1 MNQSRALKFVAAAA
15 ALTAAAAAQAVATTS
30 APSDW
35 RLVPGQ
41 SFNGVAG
48 AMDGVV
54 RIAYT
59 DAAGAAS
66 ACSGSLLAGG
76 RFVLTAAHCAADF
89 QSMKVYVGWAGGTV
103 SDIRQVAPSSA
114 YINPLWHS
122 VNDTDNGADLAIL
135 KLDRAVT
142 SVKGYNLSATNDVG
156 KNYLIAGYGRTGVG
170 DSADEPNGKDVLW
183 GHYGYNTYDVSSQTF
198 DRKTDEAVAG
208 WGYHPAFYAPGVT
221 YRSDF
226 DDGTAAHNT
235 LGRIAGATGDGWTSG
250 AGLGAGEALAADADS
265 GAGEFVWNGSE
276 WLLSGVH
283 SWTAQGSDFCPVYG
297 LAGCDA
303 SATNPSSFGDIAGAT
318 ATFSH
323 LAWIRAVTA
332 VPEAQTYAM
341 LLAGLAL
348 VGVVGRRRRA
358 NAA

>member
-1 MNQSRALKFVAAAA
+1 MIKLKVCQAVAVIA
-15 ALTAAAAAQAVATTS
+15 ALTAASAAQAVATTS

-41 SFNGVAG
+41 TFNGVAG

-59 DAAGAAS
+59 DAAGDAL

-76 RFVLTAAHCAADF
+76 QFVVTAAHCAADF
-89 QSMKVYVGWAGGTV
+89 RSMKVYVGWAGGSASEVREV
-103 SDIRQVAPSSA
+103 SASNAHV
-114 YINPLWHS
+114 NPLWTS
-122 VNDTDNGADLAIL
+122 TDDTDKGSDIAIL

-142 SVKGYNLSATNDVG
+142 SVKGYNLSTTNDVG
-156 KNYLIAGYGRTGVG
+156 KNYLIAGYGRTGPG
-170 DSADEPNGKDVLW
+170 DSADQPNGKDVLW

-198 DRKTDEAVAG
+198 DRKTDETVAG
-208 WGYHPAFYAPGVT
+208 WGYDPAFYAPGVT

-250 AGLGAGEALAADADS
+250 TGLGAGEALAADADS

-283 SWTAQGSDFCPVYG
+283 SWTAQGSDYCPVYG

-303 SATNPSSFGDIAGAT
+303 SDTNPSSFGDFSGAT

-323 LAWIRAVTA
+323 VAWIRAVTA
-332 VPEAQTYAM
+332 VPEAATYAM
-341 LLAGLAL
+341 LLSGLAL
-348 VGVVGRRRRA
+348 MGALARRRG
-358 NAA
+358 NAV

>member
-1 MNQSRALKFVAAAA
+1 MIAFKAYKFVPVIA
-15 ALTAAAAAQAVATTS
+15 ALLAASSAQAVANTS

-41 SFNGVAG
+41 AFNGVAG

-59 DAAGAAS
+59 DSAGDAL

-76 RFVLTAAHCAADF
+76 QFVVTAAHCAADF
-89 QSMKVYVGWAGGTV
+89 KSMTVYVGWADHSASEV
-103 SDIRQVAPSSA
+103 RSVAASDAHVH
-114 YINPLWHS
+114 PLWTS
-122 VNDTDNGADLAIL
+122 VNDTDRGSDIAIL

-142 SVKGYNLSATNDVG
+142 SVKGYNLSTTNDVG
-156 KNYLIAGYGRTGVG
+156 KNYLIAGYGRTGPG
-170 DSADEPNGKDVLW
+170 ASADQPNGDDVWW
-183 GHYGYNTYDVSSQTF
+183 GHYGYNTYDTTSQTF
-198 DRKTDEAVAG
+198 DRQTEAAVPG
-208 WGYHPAFYAPGVT
+208 WGYDPAFYAPGVT

-226 DDGTAAHNT
+226 DDGSAAHNT
-235 LGRIAGATGDGWTSG
+235 LGRIAGATGDAWTSG
-250 AGLGAGEALAADADS
+250 TGLGAGEALAADADS

-283 SWTAQGSDFCPVYG
+283 SWTAQGSDYCPVYG

-303 SATNPSSFGDIAGAT
+303 SATNPSSFGDFSGAT

-323 LAWIRAVTA
+323 VAWINSVTA
-332 VPEAQTYAM
+332 VPEPETYGM
-341 LLAGLAL
+341 LLSGLAM
-348 VGVVGRRRRA
+348 VGALARRRKK
-358 NAA
+358 NGK